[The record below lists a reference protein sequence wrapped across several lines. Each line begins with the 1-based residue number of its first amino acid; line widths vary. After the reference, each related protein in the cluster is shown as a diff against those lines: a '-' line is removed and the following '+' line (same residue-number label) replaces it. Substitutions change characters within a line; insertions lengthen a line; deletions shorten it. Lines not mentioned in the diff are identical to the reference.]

1 MNKKKNSTT
10 KIKYS
15 GLTSLFLCANGF
27 YENFKNV
34 RKQMLDDMGRIS
46 YNSPLPVATSSAF
59 FAIELYLKLIHGFTY
74 WEKTEKDKDSPDNI
88 TNYPNGHDLRKLFDD
103 LDEETQDSIFVNLS
117 KDCSKGK
124 FLNTLDK
131 YKDGFI
137 VWRYVF
143 EKDKDMEVNLCS
155 ISFILEALYKFS
167 LYYMNY
173 KHCPKKEWLENTPH
187 TIATYK
193 EAYNVPLDEIQLIL
207 QEECK

>member
-1 MNKKKNSTT
+1 MKEKKNLTM

-15 GLTSLFLCANGF
+15 SLTSLFFCANGF
-27 YENFKNV
+27 YKNFKNV
-34 RKQMLDDMGRIS
+34 RKQMLDDMGKVS
-46 YNSPLPVATSSAF
+46 YHSPLPVATSSAF

-74 WEKTEKDKDSPDNI
+74 WEKNEKDKDSPENV
-88 TNYPNGHDLRKLFDD
+88 TSYPNGHDLRKLFDD
-103 LDEETQDSIFVNLS
+103 LDEETRNLIFMNLS
-117 KDCSKGK
+117 KDCSRER

-167 LYYMNY
+167 SSYINT
-173 KHCPKKEWLENTPH
+173 KHCPQNEWLENTPH

-193 EAYNVPLDEIQLIL
+193 EVYDVPLDEIQLIM
-207 QEECK
+207 QEEYK